1 MASAFVPKSR
11 RVRFELTLS
20 ILDLNNVPLVS
31 GTSFVKW
38 HLPSSTAAEHRGRTP
53 KCAIKDHRV
62 NFDYSINIPV
72 RLTVGKDGMLQ
83 ENCVDFEVL
92 QEYSAG
98 GRGERITLGH
108 VKCNLAEYVEASEMP
123 VSPGA
128 TRHGMGDGGGDG
140 SGIVRRYLMRDS
152 KINSTLKL
160 SIYMK
165 FVEGTRDYIAPPLRT
180 APVFGGI
187 AGIIQSSEPASTT
200 HGVGSRAMNGGE
212 TDHEYEIDSAPIPS
226 LSTTNREMGEMQD
239 MYRRTLAAFWA
250 SQPGELKA
258 DECIE
263 DIFAGGDGWGK
274 HGRPQS
280 SAQDTTPRLG
290 SGRGIHME
298 GGDGERRHGHGQG
311 HGHNHSNGHIS
322 RDSGGSSRGLLGLSL
337 GTHRDHRDRKL
348 GKRKGLPRRE
358 AGEVD
363 EFDIRDDLRMW
374 NVGKAS
380 DIGLPSK
387 EQEEKV
393 RPATNS
399 PAITTLSTQV
409 GYHRLRTGTCEGP
422 VRATERPTLRKV
434 NLIHLLLAR
443 YVLQGGQEASR
454 QSHTEQP
461 KKSRIT
467 LTEVD
472 RCSARQRPQAHG
484 WQN

>member
-62 NFDYSINIPV
+62 NFDYSTLIPV

-108 VKCNLAEYVEASEMP
+108 VKCNLAEYVEASETP

-128 TRHGMGDGGGDG
+128 TRNGIVDGGGDG
-140 SGIVRRYLMRDS
+140 TGVVRRYLMQDS

-165 FVEGTRDYIAPPLRT
+165 YLEGTRDYIAPPLRT

-187 AGIIQSSEPASTT
+187 AGIIASSEPASTT
-200 HGVGSRAMNGGE
+200 HGVASRAMEGGDAENG
-212 TDHEYEIDSAPIPS
+212 IDPERGTPRMPS
-226 LSTTNREMGEMQD
+226 LSTTSREMGEMQD

-263 DIFAGGDGWGK
+263 DIFTGGDGWGK
-274 HGRPQS
+274 HGRPPS
-280 SAQDTTPRLG
+280 SAQESTARPG
-290 SGRGIHME
+290 SGRGTHTE
-298 GGDGERRHGHGQG
+298 GGEGDRRHGHG
-311 HGHNHSNGHIS
+311 HGHVS
-322 RDSGGSSRGLLGLSL
+322 RDSTGSSRGLLGLSL
-337 GTHRDHRDRKL
+337 GNHRDHHDRKF
-348 GKRKGLPRRE
+348 GKKKGVPRRE

-363 EFDIRDDLRMW
+363 EFDIRADLRAW
-374 NVGKAS
+374 SVS
-380 DIGLPSK
+380 S
-387 EQEEKV
+387 
-393 RPATNS
+393 
-399 PAITTLSTQV
+399 
-409 GYHRLRTGTCEGP
+409 
-422 VRATERPTLRKV
+422 RAHE
-434 NLIHLLLAR
+434 
-443 YVLQGGQEASR
+443 
-454 QSHTEQP
+454 
-461 KKSRIT
+461 
-467 LTEVD
+467 
-472 RCSARQRPQAHG
+472 
-484 WQN
+484 